1 MIATDLI
8 TTDTSHQHGCCERL
22 HNDSCGTVIVH
33 VVLVG
38 IVGTTLRIP
47 YHIRSR
53 QSNFIM
59 AFNYLKTRYI
69 YRQISNIR
77 RVVVGN
83 KNVNHSDVVGASPV
97 GAAPT
102 TSSFAT

>member
-8 TTDTSHQHGCCERL
+8 TTDTSHQYGCCERL
-22 HNDSCGTVIVH
+22 HNDSFGTVTVH

-53 QSNFIM
+53 QCNLI
-59 AFNYLKTRYI
+59 I
-69 YRQISNIR
+69 
-77 RVVVGN
+77 
-83 KNVNHSDVVGASPV
+83 
-97 GAAPT
+97 
-102 TSSFAT
+102 